1 MSAKLSVFFS
11 VICGVMACQLVAAAM
26 SQQPAA
32 PSAAPAADSASKTQ
46 WDGVYSDEQATRG
59 EALYTKSCAS
69 CHGAELGGGDK
80 GPALKGDDFDAAWN
94 DKKMGELS
102 ERIRTTMPSDNPAS
116 LTRAQNADVL
126 AFMLKKLGAP
136 AGQTPLPTNVDQL
149 NTIKYVA
156 KKPA

>member
-1 MSAKLSVFFS
+1 MTAKLSVIVS
-11 VICGVMACQLVAAAM
+11 AVCGVLACQLVAAAM

-32 PSAAPAADSASKTQ
+32 PAADGASKTQ

-59 EALYTKSCAS
+59 EGLYTKSCAS

-80 GPALKGDDFDAAWN
+80 GPALKGADFDAAWN